1 MKVLCFIWG
10 GGGRTFSF
18 QANSCYSE
26 GKPRRQALGFGGP
39 PPPRTG
45 SSPPLPS
52 DHPSPCL
59 PLPPSTAPLPTATPG
74 RKQTPTGPPS
84 CRRLPPQRCRC
95 GSGSPRAAR
104 PHGGPR
110 GPRTRRLLAA
120 GTRWGCVGG
129 VCVTNRVSPLRSG
142 TPAPLTEALP
152 SSSSQLPGAINH
164 PFSTREAPLSP
175 LRPARR
181 RPPSGGGEERRGG
194 KWPPPSAPAEG
205 STPGPRRKAPSASPL
220 RFRLPSP
227 SRPAPPPHLLR
238 GPGGRSPRQEGGPG
252 AGERRRRR
260 QQPGHRPRQ
269 PHGRCRER
277 GGGSGAAPG
286 GRGGRPVGWAEVVWV
301 VSLILG
307 FVVVFFFTVGGC
319 TVCPPVSSASP
330 GDKPGLGSNR
340 TLR

>member
-1 MKVLCFIWG
+1 MLLRRKTPKTSARFW
-10 GGGRTFSF
+10 RTSPA
-18 QANSCYSE
+18 QDRQQPSPALRPPVPLPPLTAKHRSPPDGN
-26 GKPRRQALGFGGP
+26 PRQKADPDGATKLP
-39 PPPRTG
+39 PPPTAAVQLRLRF
-45 SSPPLPS
+45 PPGCAAS
-52 DHPSPCL
+52 
-59 PLPPSTAPLPTATPG
+59 
-74 RKQTPTGPPS
+74 
-84 CRRLPPQRCRC
+84 RRAKGAKDAQ
-95 GSGSPRAAR
+95 AAR
-104 PHGGPR
+104 SWDEVGV
-110 GPRTRRLLAA
+110 
-120 GTRWGCVGG
+120 CVGG

-307 FVVVFFFTVGGC
+307 FLVVFFFTVGGC